1 MKLEGFLN
9 QDSVVDLSFFNFDNA
24 VTAAYF
30 ADADLKILKV
40 NPNFRTFFPV
50 LGNVSKAY
58 FPDVLEQLGVP
69 SQQIERFMVDM
80 REQGMVLIPR
90 VDITINGVPRVFSLL
105 SARTRSDAF
114 SYLNGVQGQF
124 IDRTDEWAL
133 RQERQALLEE
143 QIRDRETIEAKS
155 RQLEHLA
162 KRLAKYLSPQIY
174 QSIFKGE
181 ESGTSGHARKNL
193 TMFFSDIVQFTDL
206 TESMEPERL
215 ATVIN
220 SYL

>member
-80 REQGMVLIPR
+80 RERGMVLIPR
-90 VDITINGVPRVFSLL
+90 VDITINGVPRVL
-105 SARTRSDAF
+105 
-114 SYLNGVQGQF
+114 
-124 IDRTDEWAL
+124 
-133 RQERQALLEE
+133 
-143 QIRDRETIEAKS
+143 
-155 RQLEHLA
+155 
-162 KRLAKYLSPQIY
+162 
-174 QSIFKGE
+174 
-181 ESGTSGHARKNL
+181 
-193 TMFFSDIVQFTDL
+193 
-206 TESMEPERL
+206 
-215 ATVIN
+215 
-220 SYL
+220 